1 MCFKSFFI
9 KVLCFIF
16 SINFTF
22 CQVQNIEFKEISA
35 KSDTLQ
41 NEFQKYFIDSINSL
55 NIKNDKLNKSKENYN
70 LGLKYFEENNLEKA
84 LEYFEN
90 SSKIEKIGNDL
101 RSHALSS
108 PLLDAKNFSKNFYN
122 KLHEIYTSH

>member
-9 KVLCFIF
+9 KILCFIF

-22 CQVQNIEFKEISA
+22 CQVQNIEFKEISVN
-35 KSDTLQ
+35 SDTLQ

-70 LGLKYFEENNLEKA
+70 LGFRI
-84 LEYFEN
+84 F
-90 SSKIEKIGNDL
+90 
-101 RSHALSS
+101 
-108 PLLDAKNFSKNFYN
+108 
-122 KLHEIYTSH
+122 